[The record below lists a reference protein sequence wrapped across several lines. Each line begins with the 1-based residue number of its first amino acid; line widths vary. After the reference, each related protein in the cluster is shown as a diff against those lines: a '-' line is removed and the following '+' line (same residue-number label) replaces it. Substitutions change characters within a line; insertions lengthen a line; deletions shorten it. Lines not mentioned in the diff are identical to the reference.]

1 LRYMLIAALTIAAAA
16 SASVSSETIS
26 TYLDS
31 LEADY
36 EVSESGNEFILVTQS
51 AEGEQWPFMYISI
64 DPAAEA
70 CYMEAMTPAV
80 IPASGAAR
88 TEALERLA
96 DMNWNFPFTKF
107 AVNPETNEVS
117 ATYVFTTENGIGFDA
132 FGAMVYVLIG
142 TVQESISDLEAIS
155 ATPAAE

>member
-1 LRYMLIAALTIAAAA
+1 MRYMLIAALTIAAAA
-16 SASVSSETIS
+16 SASLSSETIS

-88 TEALERLA
+88 TEALERLTE
-96 DMNWNFPFTKF
+96 MNWNFPFTKF